1 MPTTFIAI
9 ASAKGGVG
17 KTTTA
22 INLAAALNNF
32 AREVILVDC
41 NLEKPNV
48 GLYLGL
54 TNTPASIHT
63 VLSGKHSITEAIYKH
78 PSGLIVIPGH
88 VSVDESLRNFSE
100 RQIADAFASLLNKAE
115 IVLVDTAS
123 GIGTETR
130 KVIRGC
136 DGVIFV
142 TTQDIVAVTDTLKT
156 ASLARSLSKKII
168 GVVVTHVRGKSFEI
182 SLAEIES
189 TLGAPVIGSIRYD
202 EQIHAS
208 HAVKHPVVYT
218 NHTTPATTDYRKLAA
233 NLIGQPFE
241 ESVSDKESFFLY
253 LLQRIG
259 ILRPKR

>member
-63 VLSGKHSITEAIYKH
+63 VLSGKHKVHQAMYKH
-78 PSGLIVIPGH
+78 PSGLMVIPGH
-88 VSVDESLRNFSE
+88 VSVDESLRDHTE
-100 RQIADAFASLLNKAE
+100 RQISDAFASLVNKAE
-115 IVLVDTAS
+115 IILVDTAS
-123 GIGTETR
+123 GIGAETR

-136 DGVIFV
+136 DSVMLV
-142 TTQDIVAVTDTLKT
+142 TTQDLVAVTDTLKT
-156 ASLARSLSKKII
+156 ASLARSLGKKII
-168 GVVVTHVRGKSFEI
+168 GVVVTHVRSKSFEL
-182 SLAEIES
+182 SLAEIET
-189 TLGAPVIGSIRYD
+189 TLGAPVIGTIRYD
-202 EQIHAS
+202 EQIHAAQ
-208 HAVKHPVVYT
+208 AVKHPVVYT
-218 NHTTPATTDYRKLAA
+218 NHTTPATSDYRKLAA
-233 NLIGQPFE
+233 NLVGQPFVQT
-241 ESVSDKESFFLY
+241 VSDKESFFLY

-259 ILRPKR
+259 ILQPKR